1 MTEAIISS
9 QLYDLV
15 IHGHTHRKRD
25 DKIGDVLVLNP
36 SCAHRDFPNVEGE
49 IETEPSI
56 IIFYITKM
64 SYQFIRLDDILVG
77 NFCLS
82 MLIVCRP
89 SFLF

>member
-25 DKIGDVLVLNP
+25 DKIGNVPVPNP
-36 SCAHRDFPNVEGE
+36 GAHREFPNIEGE

-56 IIFYITKM
+56 IIFDTTKI
-64 SYQFIRLDDILVG
+64 SYQFIRL
-77 NFCLS
+77 
-82 MLIVCRP
+82 
-89 SFLF
+89 